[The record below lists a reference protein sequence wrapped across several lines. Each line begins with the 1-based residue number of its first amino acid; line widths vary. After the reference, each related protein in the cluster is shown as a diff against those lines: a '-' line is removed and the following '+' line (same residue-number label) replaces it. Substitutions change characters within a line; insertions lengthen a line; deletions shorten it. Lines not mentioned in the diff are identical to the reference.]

1 MSVVKLPPKR
11 RGRPVHEV
19 LTELNETALARG
31 KKRHLVT
38 ALVEGKR
45 AIALAPDRPEL
56 WNNLATYFWA
66 ARQYDEAMGCI
77 ERAQKLEPG
86 FYLSFHNKG
95 LIYESLGQYAEAE
108 DCYAKALEADP
119 KYLNVRWCRSMMR
132 LALGDFERGWEEY
145 ETRIPFR
152 QETDGSK
159 VYPKFPAPYW
169 QGEDIKGKKIFA
181 CVEQGIG
188 DTIMFSRW
196 LPWLKEQVGPE
207 GTVYLCCAHELIVL
221 FWEFKLAGLVEW
233 VPEGTPIPE
242 CSYSVV
248 LGSLPWHS
256 RCKLETLPKDPG
268 LIRKRADV
276 QMRIGPAYIPNPL
289 GANPFKIGIV
299 WTGNPEQ
306 ERNEERTIPLP
317 LLLSLAEHPNVW
329 LYSLQAGAARE
340 EISKLGAHEILC
352 DLGGQLKERG
362 LTVAATALLQ
372 MDLVITCCTSIAH
385 LAGALGI
392 PAWVVLCKVP
402 YWVWLHDR
410 TDSPWYPSLKLY
422 RQTETNDWQSVMR
435 RVRDDVIDL
444 VDARLGLSQQLKGA

>member
-1 MSVVKLPPKR
+1 MTVVKLPTKR
-11 RGRPVHEV
+11 KGRPVHEV
-19 LTELNETALARG
+19 LSDLNETALMRG
-31 KKRHLVT
+31 KKRHLIT
-38 ALVEGKR
+38 AIIEGKR
-45 AIALAPDRPEL
+45 AVAVAPNAKEL
-56 WNNLATYFWA
+56 WNNLGTFFWA
-66 ARQYDEAMGCI
+66 AREYDEALACI
-77 ERAQKLEPG
+77 ERALRIDPK
-86 FYLSFHNKG
+86 FHNAFHNLG
-95 LIYESLGQYAEAE
+95 LIYESLGKFDEAEASFQR
-108 DCYAKALEADP
+108 ALDDNP
-119 KYLNVRWCRSMMR
+119 SYLNVRWCRSMLR
-132 LALGDFERGWEEY
+132 LALGDYARGWEEY

-152 QETDGSK
+152 QQENGDQ

-207 GTVYLCCAHELIVL
+207 GTVHLCCSHEIMVL
-221 FWEFKLAGLVEW
+221 LWEFSHLVSW

-256 RCKLETLPKDPG
+256 RCTLETLPPDPG
-268 LIRKRADV
+268 LIRKRVDN
-276 QMRIGPAYIPNPL
+276 QMRIGPASLPRPL
-289 GANPFKIGIV
+289 GHRPFKIGIN

-317 LLLSLAEHPNVW
+317 LLLKLAEHPNVW
-329 LYSLQAGAARE
+329 LYSLQTGEARQ
-340 EISKLGAHEILC
+340 EITKLGAGDILC

-372 MDLVITCCTSIAH
+372 MDLVITCCTSLAH

-392 PAWVVLCKVP
+392 PAWVVLCKTP
-402 YWVWLHDR
+402 YWVWMHER
-410 TDSPWYPSLKLY
+410 PDSPWYPSLRLY
-422 RQTETNDWQSVMR
+422 RQPETNDWKSVMQ
-435 RVRDDVIDL
+435 RVRDDVIDH
-444 VDARLGLSQQLKGA
+444 VDAFLGVKTSA